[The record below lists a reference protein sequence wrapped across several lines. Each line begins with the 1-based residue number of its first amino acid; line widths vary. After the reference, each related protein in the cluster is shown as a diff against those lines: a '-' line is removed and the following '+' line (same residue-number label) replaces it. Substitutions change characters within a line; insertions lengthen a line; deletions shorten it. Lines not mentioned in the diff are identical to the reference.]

1 LSDIEARLEAVDSR
15 FRKGSKQNK
24 AARYIVRQNREI
36 PTDERKAI
44 CQEIPIAESTLRDL
58 FTELRH
64 LDLYPPQETSEIPR
78 QPPTIEKPQETLR
91 HVPEDPQ
98 PEYATL
104 EDLNDL
110 RTAISKDIHYLASVI
125 SGDPPLTPDGEPP
138 SNPGEHEED
147 IEVIPPVEGFI
158 QDPSLTSKPVWIKPK
173 TWMYFDMSRQ
183 GVFSNYAGTRE
194 PGPFTNFDG
203 NLSDFFNIMVD
214 DYFIRL
220 YNADIGL
227 LMRRYA

>member
-1 LSDIEARLEAVDSR
+1 MSDVSAKLEAVENR
-15 FRKGSKQNK
+15 YRKGSKQYD
-24 AARYIVRQNREI
+24 AARYIVRQDHKI
-36 PTDERKAI
+36 LADERKAI
-44 CQEIPIAESTLRDL
+44 CQQIPIAESTLSDL
-58 FTELRH
+58 FTELRK
-64 LDLYPPQETSEIPR
+64 LGVYPPETSDTSERLPAR
-78 QPPTIEKPQETLR
+78 EKQHETLR

-104 EDLNDL
+104 EDLNAL

-125 SGDPPLTPDGEPP
+125 SGDPPLTPGGEPP

-147 IEVIPPVEGFI
+147 IEVIPPEEGFI

-194 PGPFTNFDG
+194 LGPFTNFDG